1 MNIFLSILYSFR
13 SLRFT
18 IAFGL
23 FGRSHLLRFESK
35 LPILVIAFEMC
46 CVSKNACVAVGC
58 KSVRAIRQSEG
69 QLVVSQK
76 HRAESWSFLSLLAY
90 MFMQLSST
98 IGTCRVVSCQTHVL
112 RAQPATVYKLMELQP
127 KLLPQRSD
135 PLAYPAERST
145 VSRKKQFQ
153 QVAVQCMFSV
163 IFHGRTRRTLEDNS
177 GLASRSWKPRIVKP
191 LCIYPVL

>member
-1 MNIFLSILYSFR
+1 MIPIRHVLVLIRGVIEPLSKTSTGPTVLIWVILSGISAEVRQNSLGISLPALELIMNIFLSILYSFR

-90 MFMQLSST
+90 MFM
-98 IGTCRVVSCQTHVL
+98 
-112 RAQPATVYKLMELQP
+112 
-127 KLLPQRSD
+127 
-135 PLAYPAERST
+135 
-145 VSRKKQFQ
+145 
-153 QVAVQCMFSV
+153 
-163 IFHGRTRRTLEDNS
+163 
-177 GLASRSWKPRIVKP
+177 
-191 LCIYPVL
+191 